1 MITSLALHDN
11 GFMSKHLIR
20 IWTSGSPSGDETTN
34 SGSLGDLFQRGGQ
47 FSAGPLQTRGRSAS
61 RLSAQPTTGR
71 GRGRCSLGLRN
82 FIYNMFGTI
91 LLSRPEDFYSWC
103 MDAIVE
109 MMVWEEPGNI
119 SLHLVRLL
127 LQVVQGAR
135 GLALLI
141 DKLENI
147 RHMYPTK
154 VLVPGGKQPP
164 VEILKSREVRKSSAS
179 AILTGFD
186 MTTES
191 AYHPVLIYFLSL
203 PKGLHYCA
211 NGNGVDGDGQWLA
224 SLLSNFEANG
234 ARKYVYDYDILAA
247 RSLNASYIRNVLC
260 PRPELEPIPF
270 LSRDLSSTYTNTT
283 IAPTNI
289 KAEISTVDAIQT
301 HNVAIDSTFMVK
313 SNLSVPKGSFSARSG
328 SKKGDSP
335 NFSSMRNTEDVSRG
349 SCSNAAIGSTG
360 TR

>member
-1 MITSLALHDN
+1 MLFNEIAAELKTLVAIVEKSDSSNGTGSTTFSLVSSSLGSGNTPVGPLVFRQHSINTTLAREYFTILGRMVRHADGQALLDETDIFHNLCTIGCHPRLDYLSRVVITSLAFHDN

-34 SGSLGDLFQRGGQ
+34 SGSLSDLFQRGGQ
-47 FSAGPLQTRGRSAS
+47 FSAGPSQTRARSAS

-141 DKLENI
+141 DKLEKV
-147 RHMYPTK
+147 RH
-154 VLVPGGKQPP
+154 VPYQGAGSRG
-164 VEILKSREVRKSSAS
+164 EATSRGDSEKSRSQKRSSAS

-203 PKGLHYCA
+203 PEGLA
-211 NGNGVDGDGQWLA
+211 
-224 SLLSNFEANG
+224 LLCKWKWGRRGWTVARISSFELRSQRG
-234 ARKYVYDYDILAA
+234 AQVCLRLRYSCCTVSKCIL
-247 RSLNASYIRNVLC
+247 Y
-260 PRPELEPIPF
+260 
-270 LSRDLSSTYTNTT
+270 
-283 IAPTNI
+283 
-289 KAEISTVDAIQT
+289 
-301 HNVAIDSTFMVK
+301 
-313 SNLSVPKGSFSARSG
+313 
-328 SKKGDSP
+328 
-335 NFSSMRNTEDVSRG
+335 
-349 SCSNAAIGSTG
+349 
-360 TR
+360 